1 MNQNLPNRDSG
12 AYSGAAPLTGA
23 TDAPLEHDNNAVSSS
38 TIWQVITASSV
49 GTVIEWYDFY
59 IFGSLAAIIGPVL
72 FGQQG
77 DLTKSLLGALA
88 IFGAGFVVRPFGAV
102 FFGRIGDMI
111 GRKYTFLVTLLIM
124 GGATFVTGL
133 IPSYDSIGI
142 AAPLIVV
149 VLRLLQGLAL
159 GGEYGGAAT
168 YVAEYAPDKKRGYFT
183 SFIQITATGGLILSI
198 SVILI
203 TRKALGEDAF
213 KEWGWRIPFLLSGL
227 LVIASY
233 YIRRKLHE
241 SPLFAKAKA
250 TGTTSKSP
258 LRDSFVNPVN
268 RRLVLIALFGVTMG
282 QGVIF
287 YTSQFQVFTF
297 MNATLKLDIVDSSI
311 IMVVSM
317 LLATPLF
324 VYFGSLSDRIGRK
337 RIIMTGMICGA
348 LFTAPLF
355 YGIQQFAG
363 PLSEVTPATVDAA
376 GKAVPAVMKALTP
389 NLPAMIA
396 LTFCLVLF
404 VTMVY
409 GPIAAYLVELFPTKV
424 RYTSLSVPYHI
435 GNGIF
440 GGFVPLVATSIGVW
454 AAAQPEGT
462 FSKEHS
468 NLIGLIYPIVVAF
481 VCFVIGMIYV
491 KDVRNV
497 RLLEDGS
504 GDTH

>member
-1 MNQNLPNRDSG
+1 MEQSLNPP
-12 AYSGAAPLTGA
+12 YAAVDIA
-23 TDAPLEHDNNAVSSS
+23 VAHDNNTTSTS

-72 FGQQG
+72 FGSKG
-77 DLTKSLLGALA
+77 KIEDTLLGALA
-88 IFGAGFVVRPFGAV
+88 VFGAGFVVRPFGAM
-102 FFGRIGDMI
+102 FFGRLGDMI

-124 GGATFVTGL
+124 GGATFITGL
-133 IPSYDSIGI
+133 VPSYDKIGL
-142 AAPLIVV
+142 AAPAIVV

-168 YVAEYAPDKKRGYFT
+168 YVAEYAPDAKRGYFT

-203 TRKALGEDAF
+203 TRKLLGEDAF
-213 KEWGWRIPFLLSGL
+213 KEWGWRIPFLLSGFL
-227 LVIASY
+227 LVASY

-258 LRDSFVNPVN
+258 LRDSFMNPVN

-287 YTSQFQVFTF
+287 YTSQFQAFTF
-297 MNATLKLDIVDSSI
+297 MNATLKLDIVHSSI
-311 IMVVSM
+311 IMVVAM

-348 LFTAPLF
+348 IFTIPLF
-355 YGIQQFAG
+355 YGIKAFAG
-363 PLSEVTPATVDAA
+363 PLTEITPATVDAV
-376 GKAVPAVMKALTP
+376 GKAVPAVMKSLTP
-389 NLPAMIA
+389 NIPAMIA
-396 LTFCLVLF
+396 MVFCLVVF

-409 GPIAAYLVELFPTKV
+409 GPIAAYLVELFPTSV

-435 GNGIF
+435 GNGVF
-440 GGFVPLVATSIGVW
+440 GGFVPLIATSIGVW
-454 AAAQPEGT
+454 AAAQPAGT
-462 FSKEHS
+462 FAKEHS
-468 NLIGLIYPIVVAF
+468 SLVGLVYPVTIALICFIV
-481 VCFVIGMIYV
+481 GMALM

-497 RLLEDGS
+497 KLIDEQPAA
-504 GDTH
+504 